1 MSMASYGLAEAY
13 VMRDLHKKKL
23 KKEEEEE
30 RAKLGTAPSE
40 TAAKSSGC
48 FFRPVLKEST
58 SKQSSKV
65 WFSRNCTC
73 WDFGSISLIVVY
85 QLALCS

>member
-30 RAKLGTAPSE
+30 RAKLGMAPSE

-48 FFRPVLKEST
+48 FFRPVWKKVHPSNPQRSCSAETAHVGT
-58 SKQSSKV
+58 SDQYV
-65 WFSRNCTC
+65 
-73 WDFGSISLIVVY
+73 
-85 QLALCS
+85 